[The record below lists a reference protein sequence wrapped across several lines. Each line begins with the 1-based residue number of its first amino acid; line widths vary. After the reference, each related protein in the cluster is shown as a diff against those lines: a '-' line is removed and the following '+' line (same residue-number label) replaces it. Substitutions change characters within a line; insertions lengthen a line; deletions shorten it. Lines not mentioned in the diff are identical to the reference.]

1 MRIFL
6 ISMLFLF
13 QGILFAQESYQEE
26 DSVAVSTSEFIDLYF
41 GPGYVVSEFAETR
54 ASFASIHVGLIFFD
68 HVDLNFSYRAILS
81 NFKKQLIFPSYHKY
95 NQKDI
100 SILLQYDLADW
111 MIRPSI
117 GIGYHHTYASWEPE
131 NESNEIFKDQIN
143 QFELYAGVNYSVSKA
158 FVMELHCGYKLAKD
172 IELVGLAADSFD
184 GFIFRA
190 TMKVRLI
197 KF

>member
-1 MRIFL
+1 
-6 ISMLFLF
+6 MLFLL
-13 QGILFAQESYQEE
+13 QGILFAQESYLEE
-26 DSVAVSTSEFIDLYF
+26 DSVAVSNSEFIDLYF
-41 GPGYVVSEFAETR
+41 GPGYVVSEFAETG
-54 ASFASIHVGLIFFD
+54 ASFARIHMGLVFFN
-68 HVDLNFSYRAILS
+68 HVDLYISYGAILS

-100 SILLQYDLADW
+100 SILLQYDLTDW
-111 MIRPSI
+111 KIRPSV

-131 NESNEIFKDQIN
+131 NESNEIFKDQIK
-143 QFELYAGVNYSVSKA
+143 QFEFYAGVNYSVTKA
-158 FVMELHCGYKLAKD
+158 FVLELHCGYKFAKD
-172 IELVGLAADSFD
+172 IELVGLAEDSFD